1 MINQSAK
8 RIALYARVSTS
19 KCEKCGRRQSD
30 HETLSA
36 NPWIGARRFPSGVR
50 WIATGGQRFLV
61 VYNLTDPSMN
71 LPLFSFWFYRFAFEP
86 SEKAIPTSA

>member
-50 WIATGGQRFLV
+50 WIATGGAKVSRRLQPDRPLHESAAFQLLVLSVRF
-61 VYNLTDPSMN
+61 
-71 LPLFSFWFYRFAFEP
+71 
-86 SEKAIPTSA
+86 